1 MARQIRSITIYLPLE
16 FNDQRPIPETKFITL
31 QRQLLKR
38 YGGVTST
45 QRQFPLEG
53 AWQSGNEVY
62 QDRVIVFS
70 AMDFRE
76 DTLAEC
82 LRHLERLKERL
93 KKSFDQLEILITVA
107 EMYAI

>member
-1 MARQIRSITIYLPLE
+1 M
-16 FNDQRPIPETKFITL
+16 
-31 QRQLLKR
+31 
-38 YGGVTST
+38 
-45 QRQFPLEG
+45 
-53 AWQSGNEVY
+53 
-62 QDRVIVFS
+62 VFS